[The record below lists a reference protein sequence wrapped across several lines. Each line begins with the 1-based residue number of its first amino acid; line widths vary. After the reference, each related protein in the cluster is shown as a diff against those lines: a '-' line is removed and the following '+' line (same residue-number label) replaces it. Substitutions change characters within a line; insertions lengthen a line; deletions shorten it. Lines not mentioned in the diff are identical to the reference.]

1 SPTRGRRDCAPALLT
16 DIAESESETRLAIAF
31 LLGDDPVEADHA
43 VAQTV
48 QSSPPKF
55 EAEALPAMLRL
66 DDIEA
71 QESEARAVANG
82 GDAANRNAVAFADK
96 EALWIGGVKAVRVMK
111 TGIPALRRGPFEGE
125 REIGL
130 RHVAHN
136 ESCRARVLL

>member
-1 SPTRGRRDCAPALLT
+1 
-16 DIAESESETRLAIAF
+16 
-31 LLGDDPVEADHA
+31 LGDDAVEADHA
-43 VAQTV
+43 VAEMV

-55 EAEALPAMLRL
+55 KAEALPAMLRL

-96 EALWIGGVKAVRVMK
+96 EALRIGGVKAVRVIK
-111 TGIPALRRGPFEGE
+111 TGIPPFRGGPFEGE

-130 RHVAHN
+130 RHLAHN
-136 ESCRARVLL
+136 EIVAHGSCSLR